1 MRSDEIINVL
11 ADRLGKQTVVNLAGN
26 EIGPLERY
34 VRRTAL
40 LDLAEDVLAT
50 GSSLCCE
57 PDGNAL
63 AASGHRGGARS
74 AMDRAAFDAIF
85 RELERA
91 RRVHRE
97 FPTYHHVLGVV
108 REENREFEDEV
119 FKRDVD
125 PAVAARELVQL
136 AAMSVRALVDLALL
150 EDYDRNR

>member
-11 ADRLGKQTVVNLAGN
+11 ADRLGKLTVVNLAGN

-34 VRRTAL
+34 VRRSVL
-40 LDLAEDVLAT
+40 LDLAEDVLAAV
-50 GSSLCCE
+50 GC
-57 PDGNAL
+57 P
-63 AASGHRGGARS
+63 RS
-74 AMDRAAFDAIF
+74 AKDRAAFDAIF

-97 FPTYHHVLGVV
+97 FPTYHHALGVV
-108 REENREFEDEV
+108 REEYREFEDEV